1 MKFICDAMLGKLAKY
16 LRILGLDAEYANSP
30 AVLDRYKGE
39 VELPCFLTKRLKGI
53 TYPKVVFIR
62 SDRPRDQLLE
72 VKEIIRPFINRE
84 KIMNRCI
91 ECNVELADV
100 DKSDIEQYV
109 PEFVFHQY
117 SLFRI
122 CPQCRKVYWEG
133 SHAAH
138 MGDLIREIMEA

>member
-16 LRILGLDAEYANSP
+16 LRILGLDAEYANNP
-30 AVLDRYKGE
+30 LVLDHYKGE
-39 VELPCFLTKRLKGI
+39 PEPPYFLTKRLKGI
-53 TYPKVVFIR
+53 TYPKVVLIR
-62 SDRPRDQLLE
+62 SDKPRDQLLE
-72 VKEIIRPFINRE
+72 VKEIIRPYINRE

-100 DKSDIEQYV
+100 DKYDIEQRV

-117 SLFRI
+117 SRFRM

-133 SHAAH
+133 SHAVR
-138 MGDLIREIMEA
+138 MGDLIKEIMEG